1 MYITIGKLYAEGA
14 GMTYG
19 RDPQG
24 NQSNPNQYQQQY
36 GQQYTQ
42 QSYAQQPI
50 MNAQTVYS
58 YDTVQQ
64 ASRTSI
70 TRAYGE
76 MALGL
81 LVTAVVA
88 LISQATGALE
98 AYMSA
103 TGTIGWIIMAV
114 VQVGLA
120 VSLGARIM
128 KMKPSTARLMFYAYA
143 ALMGFTLSSLFWAYN
158 ASTIIITLG
167 FCAAFYFALTMFAL
181 TTKVNMLKAGPILMV
196 GLVVLIISQIV
207 LMFIAPSAT
216 TLRVVAGIGVVL
228 FALMT
233 VYDAQ
238 RTKAL
243 FAQFASQGPEMIKR
257 ISILCALSLYLDFV
271 NLFLYLLQL
280 FGVSDN

>member
-1 MYITIGKLYAEGA
+1 MSF
-14 GMTYG
+14 G
-19 RDPQG
+19 RQPQGYQNQGDPQAQYG
-24 NQSNPNQYQQQY
+24 QNTANQYQQQY
-36 GQQYTQ
+36 GQQP
-42 QSYAQQPI
+42 YAQQAAI
-50 MNAQTVYS
+50 NAQTAYS
-58 YDTVQQ
+58 YESVQQ
-64 ASRTSI
+64 ASRVSI

-81 LVTAVVA
+81 IVTAVVA
-88 LISQATGALE
+88 LVSQITGALQ
-98 AYMSA
+98 AYMAA
-103 TGTIGWIIMAV
+103 TGTIGWIILAI

-120 VSLGARIM
+120 ISLGARIM
-128 KMKPSTARLMFYAYA
+128 KIRPATARLMFYGYA
-143 ALMGFTLSSLFWAYN
+143 ALMGFTLSSIFWAYN

-181 TTKVNMLKAGPILMV
+181 TTKVNMLKAGPILLV

-243 FAQFASQGPEMIKR
+243 FAQFATQGPEMIKR
-257 ISILCALSLYLDFV
+257 ISILCALNLYLDFV

-280 FGVSDN
+280 FGASDN